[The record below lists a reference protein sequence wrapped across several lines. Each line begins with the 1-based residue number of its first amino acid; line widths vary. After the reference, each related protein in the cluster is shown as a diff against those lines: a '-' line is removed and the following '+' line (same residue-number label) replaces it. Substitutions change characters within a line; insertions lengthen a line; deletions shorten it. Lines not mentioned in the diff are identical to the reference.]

1 VYGDGEQTRDYVYVA
16 DVAEAAEIALSSQAT
31 GVVNISTGRETSVNA
46 LHRQVAAAVGVAREP
61 EYAAPR
67 PGEVRRSVL
76 ANARA
81 RTMLGWEPRNP
92 LERGIGAT
100 LEWMRTMI
108 AQGV

>member
-1 VYGDGEQTRDYVYVA
+1 
-16 DVAEAAEIALSSQAT
+16 
-31 GVVNISTGRETSVNA
+31 
-46 LHRQVAAAVGVAREP
+46 LHGHGAAAIGVEREP

-81 RTMLGWEPRNP
+81 RALLGWEPRNP

-100 LEWMRTMI
+100 LERMRGI
-108 AQGV
+108 AQPGPRASQRSIFTRRSAPHRTRLRLAGPDPSPNIQDSAS